1 MKKKINKLCPLTGFK
16 HYCIKERCALYSEE
30 YNGCCIANFGEEM
43 TKVLLKVLTISRM
56 TRRK

>member
-1 MKKKINKLCPLTGFK
+1 MNEENNKLCPFTGLK
-16 HYCIKERCALYSEE
+16 EYCGNDCALYSEK

-43 TKVLLKVLTISRM
+43 LKVLIRALEISRM

>member
-1 MKKKINKLCPLTGFK
+1 MKKKINKLCPLTGLRD
-16 HYCIKERCALYSEE
+16 YCIKEDCALYSEE

-43 TKVLLKVLTISRM
+43 SKSLLAVLRVSRM

>member
-1 MKKKINKLCPLTGFK
+1 MNEENNKLCPFTGLK
-16 HYCIKERCALYSEE
+16 EYCGNDCALYSEE

-43 TKVLLKVLTISRM
+43 LKALIRALEISRM